1 MDKRDENGQPSRR
14 QFLKS
19 MALTGGGVAA
29 ALAAGQASAAPEVE
43 LQQAVEQPNGYHE
56 TQHIRDYY
64 ARAQF

>member
-1 MDKRDENGQPSRR
+1 MDKRDEHGQPARR

-19 MALTGGGVAA
+19 MALTGGGVVVAATMSQAA
-29 ALAAGQASAAPEVE
+29 AAPAVEV
-43 LQQAVEQPNGYHE
+43 QQARETDEGYHE

>member
-1 MDKRDENGQPSRR
+1 MDKRDEHGQPARR

-19 MALTGGGVAA
+19 MALTGGGVAVVATMSQA
-29 ALAAGQASAAPEVE
+29 AAAPEGEV
-43 LQQAVEQPNGYHE
+43 QAVPETLEGYHE

>member
-1 MDKRDENGQPSRR
+1 MDKRGEHGQPARR

-19 MALTGGGVAA
+19 MALTGGGVVVAA
-29 ALAAGQASAAPEVE
+29 TMSQATAAPEAEV
-43 LQQAVEQPNGYHE
+43 LQAPEPREGYHE

>member
-1 MDKRDENGQPSRR
+1 MDKRDEHGQPSRR

-19 MALTGGGVAA
+19 MALTGGGVAVA
-29 ALAAGQASAAPEVE
+29 ATMGQAAAAPEVE
-43 LQQAVEQPNGYHE
+43 AQQATDTLEGYHE

>member
-1 MDKRDENGQPSRR
+1 MDKRDEHGQPSRR

-19 MALTGGGVAA
+19 MALTGGGVAVA
-29 ALAAGQASAAPEVE
+29 ATMGQAVAAPEAGA
-43 LQQAVEQPNGYHE
+43 QQAPEAGEGYHE